1 MQSCYDIIIQV
12 FLKVNLLLYDVPSKM
27 TVSYKKNP
35 FDHGPKYLTKGTL
48 TQNYKWFA
56 ASKLAKEATCLK
68 LLIDMRTTYNLLVSI
83 RLERKPNIS
92 YFFHEVMGIP

>member
-1 MQSCYDIIIQV
+1 MMSPQ
-12 FLKVNLLLYDVPSKM
+12 
-27 TVSYKKNP
+27 KKKTH

-83 RLERKPNIS
+83 RLERKPNIR
-92 YFFHEVMGIP
+92 YFFMK